1 VIQRQIPLEH
11 AAPLLVSGV
20 SGCYIL
26 ARARQLAMANATQ
39 ASLSRFLLGQS
50 DVIFVLL
57 GGPAIW
63 YVAERRRRQHPPEL
77 AHSEARGS
85 TARAVH
91 QLRQVFTAL
100 LLGTELLARKASAG
114 KTSDLGKLARRLNR
128 IVRDG
133 LVALA
138 ALGEPYP
145 ADLIDEH
152 GSPIRESLS
161 GNGTPS

>member
-26 ARARQLAMANATQ
+26 ARARQLATAKATE
-39 ASLSRFLLGQS
+39 APLSRFLLGQS

-57 GGPAIW
+57 GGPAMW
-63 YVAERRRRQHPPEL
+63 YVAERRRRHKPEL
-77 AHSEARGS
+77 TDSAVRGS

-114 KTSDLGKLARRLNR
+114 KPSDLGKLARRLNR

-138 ALGEPYP
+138 VLGEPYP

-152 GSPIRESLS
+152 GAPVREGLS